1 MIRFFLIFA
10 FVLGSAQAANA
21 TICTIPTTLVNGNI
35 VDAAQ
40 LNGNFTSLQS
50 CGNAVDSTNMGSGG
64 IYASQIKPAT
74 VGQATFGGAIVYAF
88 PAGLNVN
95 GALLQANAGL
105 TVVGTTNL
113 AATTFSVAPTM
124 SGANITAGTI
134 PNSALV
140 NGGFV
145 DLSATAQTKAGS
157 LAVGGL
163 ISTLNGSSTVASGQA
178 SFTWNCTNGGG
189 EACIASGGGG
199 SGATASFYRAGAKSA
214 LIDGNGAYSNAAGA
228 YVPPMYS
235 QLGGARPGTA
245 HIVQDQA
252 TAGATA
258 IGVVFSGAAIFTS
271 ALTYTCIVYDTGAG
285 ANITSGFS
293 GVSGTGF
300 TFNAVNGRTYTYVCT
315 GF

>member
-1 MIRFFLIFA
+1 MIRFFFILA

-88 PAGLNVN
+88 PDGLNVN
-95 GALLQANAGL
+95 GAVLQANSGL

-134 PNSALV
+134 PNSALATTPGTIAYNF
-140 NGGFV
+140 NGTTLAGTHHSFGTATF
-145 DLSATAQTKAGS
+145 SATASATIS
-157 LAVGGL
+157 FVGAAAFTGGNTY
-163 ISTLNGSSTVASGQA
+163 SCNATGFNLNN
-178 SFTWNCTNGGG
+178 SFYFNQ
-189 EACIASGGGG
+189 SGGTQTIINTTNTNSVTG
-199 SGATASFYRAGAKSA
+199 SA
-214 LIDGNGAYSNAAGA
+214 
-228 YVPPMYS
+228 
-235 QLGGARPGTA
+235 
-245 HIVQDQA
+245 IVDCF
-252 TAGATA
+252 G
-258 IGVVFSGAAIFTS
+258 
-271 ALTYTCIVYDTGAG
+271 Y
-285 ANITSGFS
+285 
-293 GVSGTGF
+293 
-300 TFNAVNGRTYTYVCT
+300 
-315 GF
+315 